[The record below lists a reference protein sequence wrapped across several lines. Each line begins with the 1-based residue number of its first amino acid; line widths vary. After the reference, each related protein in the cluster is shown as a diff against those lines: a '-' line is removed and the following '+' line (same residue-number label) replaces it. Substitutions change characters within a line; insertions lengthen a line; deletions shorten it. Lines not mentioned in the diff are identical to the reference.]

1 MKILIISHFFP
12 YPFYDGG
19 GRRFQ
24 NIIKAL
30 QERHEI
36 TFVVFIYNEKNEQDL
51 EAFRKEWERVKIIP
65 VPYPRGGSFNRLN
78 KIKWLL
84 NPVARPIIF
93 CNEMKELVEKLIRA
107 ESYDIVQF
115 EYAQTGQY
123 LPHSAPHTNTVRD
136 MPPSILV
143 EHDIISLAQLR
154 RARVASGVK
163 RKIFEYKNWLHLK
176 RYERGVLS
184 HFDKIVTMSEA
195 DKKTLRRAMPG
206 LDIAVVPNGVDTD
219 YCRPSDT
226 IIKPRLIFMA
236 GIKHYAN
243 TDAAQYFIK
252 DMWPLIKEG
261 DPEVKLYFLGN
272 YPIEEEGNLDLSGK
286 VTEPR
291 IMWTGMVEDTRP
303 YLSGSIFVAP
313 IRIASGTRL
322 KILEAMSMG
331 CAIISTTIGAEGIL
345 AEPGREILIADT
357 PHDFANVVL
366 ELLRNPARRREIGQ
380 KARALVEKRYD
391 WRTIL
396 NIQEKLYEDIVK

>member
-12 YPFYDGG
+12 YPFFGGG

-24 NIIKAL
+24 AFIKIL

-36 TFVVFIYNEKNEQDL
+36 TFVTFVNNKKNEEDI
-51 EAFRKEWERVKIIP
+51 EAFRHEWPRVEIIT
-65 VPYPRGGSFNRLN
+65 VPCPENKSFNRLN
-78 KIKWLL
+78 RIKWLL
-84 NPVARPIIF
+84 NPWVRPVRF
-93 CNEMKELVEKLIRA
+93 SCKMKEVIEGLINTR
-107 ESYDIVQF
+107 SYDIVQF

-123 LPHSAPHTNTVRD
+123 LPHSAPHTNAIRG

-154 RARVASGVK
+154 RARAALGLK
-163 RKIFEYKNWLHLK
+163 RKIFEYKNWLHL
-176 RYERGVLS
+176 RGYEYNILK
-184 HFDKIVTMSEA
+184 HFDKIVTMSGA
-195 DKKTLRRAMPG
+195 DREILRGVIPE
-206 LDIAVVPNGVDTD
+206 LDISIIPNGVDTG
-219 YCRPSDT
+219 YYTWIDT
-226 IIKPRLIFMA
+226 PLKPRLTFTA
-236 GIKHYAN
+236 GPKHYAN
-243 TDAAQYFIK
+243 TDAAEYFIK
-252 DMWPLIKEG
+252 DMWPLIKKKS
-261 DPEVKLYFLGN
+261 PEVEFYLLGN
-272 YPIEEEGNLDLSGK
+272 YPMEEEGDRDLSEKIKAPG
-286 VTEPR
+286 
-291 IMWTGMVEDTRP
+291 IIWTGLVEDIRP
-303 YLSGSIFVAP
+303 VLAGSIFIAP

-322 KILEAMSMG
+322 KILEAMGMG